1 MNESKDDFI
10 ISENDICCN
19 SHNQIIFEEWNLA
32 LYGKIVDFLK
42 TNEKVVK
49 INTEKN

>member
-1 MNESKDDFI
+1 MES
-10 ISENDICCN
+10 
-19 SHNQIIFEEWNLA
+19 A

-49 INTEKN
+49 INTEKKLKSKRKILICL